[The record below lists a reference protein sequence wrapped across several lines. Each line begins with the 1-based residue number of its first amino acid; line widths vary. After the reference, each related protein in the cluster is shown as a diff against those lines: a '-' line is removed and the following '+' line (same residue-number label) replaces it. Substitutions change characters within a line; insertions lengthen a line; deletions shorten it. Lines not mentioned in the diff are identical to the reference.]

1 MSTDVGISRA
11 GRKPVI
17 DSDALIQAAWELFER
32 DGYDA
37 TTMSA
42 IAERAGISR
51 RTLFNHVSGK
61 EALLFPGIDD
71 YMSEFTTRLTARPKD
86 EPILNAMM
94 AVVREQQISPNA
106 NEFTTLNGPNVK
118 QARLR
123 SEAVAYIKELSER
136 WMNRAV
142 IEWLGDTA
150 DNRIKAGIVSALVAQ
165 VTTEVARIQSLE
177 GANAEQALARAMSI
191 VQEILQ

>member
-1 MSTDVGISRA
+1 MSTEVVASRA

-17 DSDALIQAAWELFER
+17 DSDALVRAAWELFER

-42 IAERAGISR
+42 IADRAGISR
-51 RTLFNHVSGK
+51 RTLFNHVRSK
-61 EALLFPGIDD
+61 EALLFPGIED
-71 YMSEFTTRLTARPKD
+71 YMAEFTTRLTSRPQD

-94 AVVREQQISPNA
+94 AVVREQQISPDA
-106 NEFTTLNGPNVK
+106 NQLTTLNGPNVK
-118 QARLR
+118 HARLR
-123 SEAVAYIKELSER
+123 PEAVAYIKELSER

-165 VTTEVARIQSLE
+165 VTTEVARIQSIE
-177 GANAEQALARAMSI
+177 GANAEQALARAMAI
-191 VQEILQ
+191 AQEILR

>member
-1 MSTDVGISRA
+1 MSTDVGTSRA

-32 DGYDA
+32 DGFDA

-61 EALLFPGIDD
+61 EALLFPGIED
-71 YMSEFTTRLTARPKD
+71 YMSEFTARLITRPRD

-94 AVVREQQISPNA
+94 AVVREQQISPNT
-106 NEFTTLNGPNVK
+106 NHLTDLNGPNVK

-123 SEAVAYIKELSER
+123 AESVAYIKELSER

-142 IEWLGDTA
+142 LEWLGDTA

-165 VTTEVARIQSLE
+165 VTTEVARIQSVE
-177 GANAEQALARAMSI
+177 GADAEAALVRAMTI
-191 VQEILQ
+191 VQEVLR